1 MEYQSQKSR
10 CNLCNKEFTQ
20 RGITKHIKLCINKQ
34 LVNECGI
41 DNLYIVVQDPF
52 NPDYFFHLL
61 ISQTASLQDL
71 DKFLRKKWLECCGH
85 LSAFR
90 CKKMREEIPM
100 SRKIYQTIYPGGT
113 LNYQYDFGS
122 TTELE
127 IKCIGNFTVVFKGN
141 KKIQILS
148 RNSQPLI
155 PCDECEEFP
164 ATQICTAC
172 QYGGEGWLCEKC
184 AKAHDCGEDL
194 YFLPVVNSP
203 RAGVCAYTGE

>member
-1 MEYQSQKSR
+1 MEYQSQKSK
-10 CNLCNKEFTQ
+10 CNICNKEFTQ
-20 RGITKHIKLCINKQ
+20 RGITKHIKSCINKQ

-61 ISQTASLQDL
+61 ISQTASFQDL

-90 CKKMREEIPM
+90 C
-100 SRKIYQTIYPGGT
+100 
-113 LNYQYDFGS
+113 
-122 TTELE
+122 
-127 IKCIGNFTVVFKGN
+127 
-141 KKIQILS
+141 
-148 RNSQPLI
+148 
-155 PCDECEEFP
+155 
-164 ATQICTAC
+164 
-172 QYGGEGWLCEKC
+172 EKV
-184 AKAHDCGEDL
+184 HDCGEDL